1 MEEWSCQLVSALV
14 EQLELREYQSF
25 TVLCCGH
32 VVTVL
37 ASRQVLQEILDLFF
51 DKCLEDAMEVE
62 DLLAVVQL
70 AATKHFELVLNK
82 LESVYNNSATKKNKF
97 LTFIKEKL
105 NEDKKG
111 KDSLLLFSCLG
122 EAIKNAPL
130 KELEF
135 CCDGITKKFL
145 YPCLFAAKEAK
156 DKVGQEPA
164 LDCVAVLA
172 DTSRRILADNPEFRL
187 SQRAELLHAALAIL
201 QHEAAPPATRE
212 RCVAALTSLVQ
223 LPPALGQLTR
233 CSILGSAF
241 STLMAASED
250 KQEGVRADISKLL
263 AEFSKQDPHS
273 SLVEEVF
280 TLLEEFIQTDCPQT
294 PKALDILLEMLTH
307 FKDGAVSEEK
317 FSASMLG
324 AVIPRCYAAETRQ
337 LGHKCFHLLLRIH
350 ARSAGEGATPPPTE
364 EEGVRGQVVCQVV
377 TGGEHLAS
385 LLASLCDHLASC
397 GHTRGLALELV
408 TLARDT
414 VPVSAIPDLVT
425 KLVTATQQEEGDQE
439 VYTFTYLNSSLLSLY
454 RFIFYGILL

>member
-1 MEEWSCQLVSALV
+1 MGIMVFVKDEEVGLPDKLH
-14 EQLELREYQSF
+14 LEELKY
-25 TVLCCGH
+25 
-32 VVTVL
+32 
-37 ASRQVLQEILDLFF
+37 
-51 DKCLEDAMEVE
+51 DKM
-62 DLLAVVQL
+62 
-70 AATKHFELVLNK
+70 TKDNKELVLR
-82 LESVYNNSATKKNKF
+82 
-97 LTFIKEKL
+97 
-105 NEDKKG
+105 
-111 KDSLLLFSCLG
+111 C
-122 EAIKNAPL
+122 
-130 KELEF
+130 KEL
-135 CCDGITKKFL
+135 DIKLKS
-145 YPCLFAAKEAK
+145 KE
-156 DKVGQEPA
+156 
-164 LDCVAVLA
+164 
-172 DTSRRILADNPEFRL
+172 
-187 SQRAELLHAALAIL
+187 SQCANL
-201 QHEAAPPATRE
+201 Q
-212 RCVAALTSLVQ
+212 LK
-223 LPPALGQLTR
+223 
-233 CSILGSAF
+233 
-241 STLMAASED
+241 ASED
-250 KQEGVRADISKLL
+250 GAHITDLGNIIDKLRADISKLL

-350 ARSAGEGATPPPTE
+350 AGSAGEGAPPPPME

-425 KLVTATQQEEGDQE
+425 KLVTAIQQEEGDQE
-439 VYTFTYLNSSLLSLY
+439 V
-454 RFIFYGILL
+454 